1 MAITIPNFERR
12 IGPAVRRLGAEGAV
26 PMQANAPRTYQANAQ
41 SPGLNLGPGFAGAAL
56 AAKKRDLAVAQ
67 AQAAGELTQ
76 SDLARQYLQATQNLE
91 SGYEGRGI
99 LKSGEANTG
108 RVALGAEEKAARAR
122 ALMNTE
128 NQINQANL
136 EYASALAAAQA
147 AQAQAAPVQAQQPG
161 RSRRTG
167 RGGSSGSSTSTTT
180 APSTSNTTPSAQ
192 PAPRVTNTPVP
203 IRSVGGRIVRPGD
216 TPSETTG
223 RGSRPPV
230 RAPYAPKQPTNQFG
244 RIRGGM

>member
-1 MAITIPNFERR
+1 MA
-12 IGPAVRRLGAEGAV
+12 
-26 PMQANAPRTYQANAQ
+26 APT
-41 SPGLNLGPGFAGAAL
+41 LNLGPGFASAAL
-56 AAKKRDLAVAQ
+56 AKKKRDLAVAQ

-136 EYASALAAAQA
+136 DYASALAAAQA
-147 AQAQAAPVQAQQPG
+147 QAGSGTVAAQPG
-161 RSRRTG
+161 RTG
-167 RGGSSGSSTSTTT
+167 GGGSGGGSRPAATPA
-180 APSTSNTTPSAQ
+180 APASPVTQRPPAAAPAQ
-192 PAPRVTNTPVP
+192 PVKVTNVPVP
-203 IRSVGGRIVRPGD
+203 IRTVGGRIVRPGD

-230 RAPYAPKQPTNQFG
+230 KSPYGPKQPTNAFG

>member
-1 MAITIPNFERR
+1 MA
-12 IGPAVRRLGAEGAV
+12 
-26 PMQANAPRTYQANAQ
+26 APT
-41 SPGLNLGPGFAGAAL
+41 LNLGPGFASAAL
-56 AAKKRDLAVAQ
+56 AKKKRDLAVAQ

-136 EYASALAAAQA
+136 DYASALAAAQA
-147 AQAQAAPVQAQQPG
+147 QAGGGAAAPQPG
-161 RSRRTG
+161 RTG
-167 RGGSSGSSTSTTT
+167 GGGGGSDRRADDTKTENKKIELAPGTDFSGFK
-180 APSTSNTTPSAQ
+180 PPVK
-192 PAPRVTNTPVP
+192 VTNVPVP
-203 IRSVGGRIVRPGD
+203 IRSTGGRIVRPGD

-230 RAPYAPKQPTNQFG
+230 KSPYAPKQPTNAFG